1 MNKRIKQK
9 RELYDRLRK
18 SEGAVDYLL
27 NQNNQLWNIVDRL
40 EKISSQNVK
49 VTNSRFDEIEKIIQ
63 ELKKPRKK
71 SWFGFRQGG
80 DPCLDR

>member
-1 MNKRIKQK
+1 MNKRIKKK

-27 NQNNQLWNIVDRL
+27 EQNNQLWNIVDRL

-49 VTNSRFDEIEKIIQ
+49 VINSRFDEIEKDIHG
-63 ELKKPRKK
+63 LKKPRKK
-71 SWFGFRQGG
+71 S
-80 DPCLDR
+80 

>member
-1 MNKRIKQK
+1 MNKRIKKK

-27 NQNNQLWNIVDRL
+27 DQNNQRWNIVDRL

-49 VTNSRFDEIEKIIQ
+49 VTNSRFDEIEKDIHG
-63 ELKKPRKK
+63 LKKPRKK
-71 SWFGFRQGG
+71 S
-80 DPCLDR
+80 

>member
-1 MNKRIKQK
+1 MNKRIRKK

-18 SEGAVDYLL
+18 SEGAVDYLIS
-27 NQNNQLWNIVDRL
+27 QNNQLWNIVDRL

-71 SWFGFRQGG
+71 SWFGFR
-80 DPCLDR
+80 

>member
-1 MNKRIKQK
+1 MNKRIKKK
-9 RELYDRLRK
+9 RGLYDRLRK

-49 VTNSRFDEIEKIIQ
+49 VTNSRFDEIEKDIQ

-71 SWFGFRQGG
+71 SWFGFR
-80 DPCLDR
+80 

>member
-1 MNKRIKQK
+1 MNKRIKKK

-27 NQNNQLWNIVDRL
+27 DQNNQLWNIVDRL

-49 VTNSRFDEIEKIIQ
+49 VTNSRFDEIKKIIQ

-71 SWFGFRQGG
+71 SWFAFR
-80 DPCLDR
+80 

>member
-1 MNKRIKQK
+1 MNRRIKKK
-9 RELYDRLRK
+9 RELNDRLKK

-71 SWFGFRQGG
+71 SWFGFR
-80 DPCLDR
+80 

>member
-1 MNKRIKQK
+1 MNKRIKKK
-9 RELYDRLRK
+9 RELNDRLKK

-49 VTNSRFDEIEKIIQ
+49 VTNSRFDRIEEDIQ

-71 SWFGFRQGG
+71 SWFGF
-80 DPCLDR
+80 

>member
-1 MNKRIKQK
+1 MNKRIKKK

-49 VTNSRFDEIEKIIQ
+49 VTNSRFDEIEKDIQ

-71 SWFGFRQGG
+71 SWFGFR
-80 DPCLDR
+80 

>member
-1 MNKRIKQK
+1 MNKRIKKK

-27 NQNNQLWNIVDRL
+27 GQNNQLWNIVDRL

-71 SWFGFRQGG
+71 SWFGFR
-80 DPCLDR
+80 

>member
-1 MNKRIKQK
+1 MNKRIKKK

-27 NQNNQLWNIVDRL
+27 DQNNQLWNIVDRL

-49 VTNSRFDEIEKIIQ
+49 VINSRFDEIEKDIHG
-63 ELKKPRKK
+63 LNKPRKK
-71 SWFGFRQGG
+71 S
-80 DPCLDR
+80 

>member
-1 MNKRIKQK
+1 MNKRIRKK
-9 RELYDRLRK
+9 RELNDRLRR

-49 VTNSRFDEIEKIIQ
+49 VTNSRFDEIEKDIQ

-71 SWFGFRQGG
+71 SWFGFR
-80 DPCLDR
+80 

>member
-1 MNKRIKQK
+1 MNKRIKKK

-27 NQNNQLWNIVDRL
+27 DQNNQLWNIVDRL

-49 VTNSRFDEIEKIIQ
+49 VTNSRFDEIEKDIQ

-71 SWFGFRQGG
+71 SWFAFR
-80 DPCLDR
+80 

>member
-1 MNKRIKQK
+1 MNKRIKKK

-27 NQNNQLWNIVDRL
+27 DQNNQLWNIVDKL

-71 SWFGFRQGG
+71 SWFGFR
-80 DPCLDR
+80 

>member
-1 MNKRIKQK
+1 MNKRIKKK

-18 SEGAVDYLL
+18 SEGIVDYLIS
-27 NQNNQLWNIVDRL
+27 QNNQLWNIVDRL

-49 VTNSRFDEIEKIIQ
+49 VTNSRFDRIEEDIQ

-71 SWFGFRQGG
+71 SWFGFR
-80 DPCLDR
+80 

>member
-1 MNKRIKQK
+1 MNKRIRKK
-9 RELYDRLRK
+9 RNLYDRLRK

-27 NQNNQLWNIVDRL
+27 SQNNQLWNIVDRL

-49 VTNSRFDEIEKIIQ
+49 VTNRRFDEVEKDIQ

-71 SWFGFRQGG
+71 SWFGFR
-80 DPCLDR
+80 

>member
-1 MNKRIKQK
+1 MNKRIKKK

-18 SEGAVDYLL
+18 SEGAVDFLL
-27 NQNNQLWNIVDRL
+27 SQNNQLWNIVDRL

-49 VTNSRFDEIEKIIQ
+49 VTNSRFDEVEKDIQ

-71 SWFGFRQGG
+71 SWFGLR
-80 DPCLDR
+80 

>member
-1 MNKRIKQK
+1 MNKRIKKK

-27 NQNNQLWNIVDRL
+27 DQNNQLWNIVDRL

-49 VTNSRFDEIEKIIQ
+49 VINSRFDEM
-63 ELKKPRKK
+63 KPRKK
-71 SWFGFRQGG
+71 S
-80 DPCLDR
+80 

>member
-1 MNKRIKQK
+1 MNKRIKKK
-9 RELYDRLRK
+9 RELFDRLRK

-27 NQNNQLWNIVDRL
+27 DQNNQLWNIVDRL

-71 SWFGFRQGG
+71 SWFGFR
-80 DPCLDR
+80 

>member
-1 MNKRIKQK
+1 MNKRIKKK

-71 SWFGFRQGG
+71 SWFGFR
-80 DPCLDR
+80 

>member
-1 MNKRIKQK
+1 M
-9 RELYDRLRK
+9 
-18 SEGAVDYLL
+18 DYLL

-71 SWFGFRQGG
+71 SWFGFR
-80 DPCLDR
+80 

>member
-63 ELKKPRKK
+63 ELKKPHKK
-71 SWFGFRQGG
+71 SWFGFR
-80 DPCLDR
+80 

>member
-1 MNKRIKQK
+1 MNKRIKKK

-27 NQNNQLWNIVDRL
+27 DQNNRLWNIVDRL

-71 SWFGFRQGG
+71 SWFGFR
-80 DPCLDR
+80 

>member
-1 MNKRIKQK
+1 MNKRIKKK

-27 NQNNQLWNIVDRL
+27 DQNNQLWNIVDRL
-40 EKISSQNVK
+40 EKISSQDVK

-71 SWFGFRQGG
+71 SWFGFR
-80 DPCLDR
+80 